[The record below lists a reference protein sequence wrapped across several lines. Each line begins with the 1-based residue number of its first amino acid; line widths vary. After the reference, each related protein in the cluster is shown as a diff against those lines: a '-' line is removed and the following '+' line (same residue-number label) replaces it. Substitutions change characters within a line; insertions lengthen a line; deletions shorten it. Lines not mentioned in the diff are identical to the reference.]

1 MWVWASS
8 VSWLVMDREAWRAAI
23 HGVTKSWTWLSDWT
37 EPWCSS
43 VHVLQSCW
51 DSERKELASKLW
63 LQEEPGKGWGEN
75 SCQGLALLLLF
86 MEKKRKSLSGYL
98 PSPEIS
104 CKSPH
109 PQTQTCTQVSNQ
121 TPGDQC
127 TSNSCSPGHLRR
139 QILLK
144 GSQTSVNQSS
154 LSKQK
159 YIIINI
165 HETYFTQFIL

>member
-1 MWVWASS
+1 MTARGARKG
-8 VSWLVMDREAWRAAI
+8 LGREQLSRACFAFAA
-23 HGVTKSWTWLSDWT
+23 HG
-37 EPWCSS
+37 
-43 VHVLQSCW
+43 
-51 DSERKELASKLW
+51 
-63 LQEEPGKGWGEN
+63 
-75 SCQGLALLLLF
+75 
-86 MEKKRKSLSGYL
+86 KKRKSLSGYL

-104 CKSPH
+104 CESPH
-109 PQTQTCTQVSNQ
+109 RQTQTCTQVSNQ
-121 TPGDQC
+121 TLGDQC
-127 TSNSCSPGHLRR
+127 TSNSCSPGHIRR